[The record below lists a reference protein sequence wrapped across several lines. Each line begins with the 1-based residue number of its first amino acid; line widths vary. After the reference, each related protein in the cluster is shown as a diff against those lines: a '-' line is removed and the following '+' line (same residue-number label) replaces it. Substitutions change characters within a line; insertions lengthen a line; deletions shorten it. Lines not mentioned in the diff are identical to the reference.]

1 MELKDFFEVEVEVEV
16 ELEVNIREVEAELE
30 VEVELEP
37 PLLSQLEVI
46 ENQIESSPTATK
58 QTP

>member
-16 ELEVNIREVEAELE
+16 EVELEVNIRE

>member
-1 MELKDFFEVEVEVEV
+1 MELKDLFEVEV
-16 ELEVNIREVEAELE
+16 ELEVNIREVEVE

-37 PLLSQLEVI
+37 PPYSKLEVI
-46 ENQIESSPTATK
+46 ENQIESSPNATK

>member
-1 MELKDFFEVEVEVEV
+1 MELKDFFEVEV

-30 VEVELEP
+30 VEIELEP